1 MGQYLLCPVWLVAGA
16 LALVV
21 LSGPAALASTVRP
34 ASIVTVS
41 LTVVRLH
48 VPLDGRINGDGFT
61 AQVTGYRFGEVLG
74 AGGSAVRAKK
84 GQELLVFGLNASTR
98 ALAASL
104 VVDGHREPLPHTS
117 GTAPFVTVYY
127 LASVPQRAKGVGL
140 ELSRDGFTQEFSFT
154 HGRREGPQ
162 PSVLYAT
169 ATGWEVSL
177 DLPGEA
183 DLSVLGPR
191 GGVLET
197 ATQVLNISASLT
209 YFLPSTHATPGG
221 PREAWLV
228 VRGGTFPFYTSA
240 SQGLPDLAYT
250 RPLRGS
256 DLVLTMP
263 GSKPTVAKV
272 TASSP
277 ASHGALFDGDY
288 YWRVPASIELGAA
301 VLHITMPP
309 LIAMDAS
316 GAPVKFQARLSAAPV
331 VLDFPAPSAPPP
343 PPAGNPPPYLRALPT
358 SPTASARPGAPLLV
372 LLGCLIAVAL
382 IGVVVVVSTKKRGL
396 SRLWALGSSQS
407 HGNQGPRPGPFAHVP
422 AGPSDIAEG
431 QAPLAVGDPDQLQLR
446 APEADFPS
454 QRPSPADVLPP
465 LPEGALLR
473 IVGQVRLDRVPEPPE
488 TPPETPWAPELGAR
502 HPSGPT
508 SAPGGPTSPGPE
520 PTSVPTGPPPLP
532 TGDKELQVLGQPR
545 LFAEPGG
552 VVDLDPRE
560 LELLARLA
568 LGPEREFSGEELRA
582 DLAAAKETDW
592 AASTLWSRVSSLRKA
607 IGAEHLPSSSRTR
620 GYRAVGI
627 GTDVARFE
635 SAIARAKADP
645 DGAIAHL
652 AEALSLLRGVPFA
665 NVPTGTFTWALEA
678 GGFATRLTNEAY
690 SAAVELAQA
699 AIAAHMPALAGWA
712 IGKAR
717 LIVRDDDVLL
727 EKLELDAAAASP
739 ENSALARSWA
749 TLKARYR
756 AKGKKV
762 PRSLVDYYRRL
773 QRGSGS

>member
-1 MGQYLLCPVWLVAGA
+1 MGQCLLCLVWLVAGA

-21 LSGPAALASTVRP
+21 LSGPPALASTVRP
-34 ASIVTVS
+34 ASIVTVPPP
-41 LTVVRLH
+41 VFRLH

-74 AGGSAVRAKK
+74 AGGSAIRARK

-104 VVDGHREPLPHTS
+104 VVGGHREPLPHTS

-127 LASVPQRAKGVGL
+127 LASVPQQAKDVGL

-154 HGRREGPQ
+154 DGRREGPQ
-162 PSVLYAT
+162 PSILYAT
-169 ATGWEVSL
+169 ATGWEVPL

-191 GGVLET
+191 GGVREK

-209 YFLPSTHATPGG
+209 YFLPGTNATAGG

-301 VLHITMPP
+301 VLHITMPS
-309 LIAMDAS
+309 LVAMGAS
-316 GAPVKFQARLSAAPV
+316 GAPVKFRARLSAAPV
-331 VLDFPAPSAPPP
+331 VLDFPGPSAPPP

-358 SPTASARPGAPLLV
+358 SPTASARPGAPVSLF
-372 LLGCLIAVAL
+372 LGGLMAVAL
-382 IGVVVVVSTKKRGL
+382 IGFVVVVSTKRRGL

-407 HGNQGPRPGPFAHVP
+407 HGNQGPRPGPFAHVA

-431 QAPLAVGDPDQLQLR
+431 QAPLAVGGPDQLR
-446 APEADFPS
+446 VPEADFPS
-454 QRPSPADVLPP
+454 PRPSPADVLSP

-473 IVGQVRLDRVPEPPE
+473 IVGQVRLDRVPEPPG
-488 TPPETPWAPELGAR
+488 TPPEAPWEPRLGAR
-502 HPSGPT
+502 QPSGPA
-508 SAPGGPTSPGPE
+508 SAPGGPTSAGPE

-645 DGAIAHL
+645 DGAVGHL

-678 GGFATRLTNEAY
+678 GGLATRLTNEAY

-699 AIAAHMPALAGWA
+699 AIAAHKPALAGWA

-749 TLKARYR
+749 ALKARYR

-762 PRSLVDYYRRL
+762 PRSLVDHYRRL
-773 QRGSGS
+773 LRGSGS